1 MPCQFE
7 TSPRERGGR
16 SAMVISDSIP
26 VRSWTGFLE
35 DARAANIFQSPALM
49 EVYSR
54 TRGFEPH
61 VLAVEDA
68 PGIRALLACVF
79 VTYSSGPIA
88 KFASRSLAVGG
99 PLGDP
104 VAFPDLLRALDA
116 LASRKTSMSQI
127 RNLQPPE
134 DKSTFETA
142 GYHWEDHIN
151 YLIDLAQGPK
161 ALMGKM
167 SKARR
172 KGLRLAEESRT
183 EVRDLSS
190 AAVEAAY
197 GLLRETCDRAKVPLA
212 PQVLFENAISIL
224 APRGQ
229 LWCLTASLSGSMCA
243 VRFVLRWRDTL
254 YDWYAGSSDDGRQHH
269 ADELLV
275 WETLK
280 RGMLEGCKTFD
291 FGGAGPPGASYGP
304 AEFKRRFGGAMINPG
319 RFERVYRPLV
329 VRALRTGYKVGR
341 KLAG

>member
-1 MPCQFE
+1 MLCQFE
-7 TSPRERGGR
+7 TSPRALGGP
-16 SAMVISDSIP
+16 SAMVVSSSIP

-35 DARAANIFQSPALM
+35 GAQAANIFQSPALM

-54 TRGFEPH
+54 TRGYEPH

-68 PGIRALLACVF
+68 TGIRALLACVF
-79 VTYSSGPIA
+79 VTYASGPIA
-88 KFASRSLAVGG
+88 RFASRSLTVGG

-104 VAFPDLLRALDA
+104 LAFPDLLGALDS
-116 LASRKTSMSQI
+116 LAGQKTSMSQI

-134 DKSTFETA
+134 DKNIFETA
-142 GYHWEDHIN
+142 GYRWEDHIN
-151 YLIDLAQGPK
+151 YLIDLTQGQK
-161 ALMGKM
+161 ALLGKM

-172 KGLRLAEESRT
+172 KGLRLAEQSRM
-183 EVRDLSS
+183 EVHDLSS

-197 GLLRETCDRAKVPLA
+197 GLLLETHDRAKVPLA

-229 LWCLTASLSGSMCA
+229 LWCLMASLSGSLCA

-254 YDWYAGSSDDGRQHH
+254 YDWYTGSSDDGRQHH

-275 WETLK
+275 WEILM
-280 RGMLEGCKTFD
+280 RGMLEGCRTFD
-291 FGGAGPPGASYGP
+291 FGGAGPPGAAYGP

-329 VRALRTGYKVGR
+329 IRALRTGYKLGR